1 MAFLFQPIRGRSQ
14 CLPDVK
20 ISKIKSD
27 TDNSCNAGQSFEIQI
42 SGAKSEIVTHV
53 NEELIN
59 EQPETDRKIEPLVD

>member
-1 MAFLFQPIRGRSQ
+1 M
-14 CLPDVK
+14 K
-20 ISKIKSD
+20 MSKIKSD